1 MNRNR
6 LLSGLALGTAAVLT
20 LAGCSGGASGQDA
33 DGVTTLDFYMDK
45 AAWEPTFD
53 AMNEVSEKDEQ
64 MTLEVI
70 QTPGSDAGAYDSFVK
85 QAFQTKDVPDLFTWH
100 TGEALGD
107 LVERDLV
114 AETTDIWTEAE
125 KEGLVPEGLKD
136 NYTFDGKQYCVPLNV
151 VYWAMYYNKH
161 VFEEHGIEV
170 PTTFEELMD
179 AAVTLKAAGVT
190 PFHQMNVFFEFV
202 WFMALAAGEDPE
214 AYAALGTEDG
224 SFLDPSIVE
233 STQQWK
239 QMMDDGWFI
248 NPGVQTD
255 PQTLLSTGEVAM
267 AYFGTFLTGQLT
279 AIDQVAG
286 EDYGIFTFPNM
297 NADVEDTQMVLETG
311 PLCVGKGADNEEA
324 ALEYSKW
331 WLGDDAQTVW
341 TETRGDVS
349 FNPNAPLADPEL
361 QNLVDTVNGGGYQ
374 IQPRFM
380 EMVPLPVYNRSTEVF
395 GEFVSNNGDPDAV
408 LEELQ
413 KENEAY
419 WSEQD

>member
-1 MNRNR
+1 MKRTR

-20 LAGCSGGASGQDA
+20 LAGCSTGASGDDT
-33 DGVTTLDFYMDK
+33 DGVVTLDFFMDK

-100 TGEALGD
+100 TGESLGE

-214 AYAALGTEDG
+214 AYAALGTDDG

-233 STQQWK
+233 STEQWK

-248 NPGVQTD
+248 DPGVQTD

-311 PLCVGKGADNEEA
+311 PLCVGKGADNEKA